1 LGVKAA
7 TAFFFRERGSTT
19 SSGCSPRYQKI
30 SRSSDYLYFNKFEH
44 PNSLFVGKVPCIVMP
59 SETRRLPRDF
69 ELWGEKPILTEAD
82 PRKQIRIDT
91 QHGLI

>member
-1 LGVKAA
+1 
-7 TAFFFRERGSTT
+7 
-19 SSGCSPRYQKI
+19 
-30 SRSSDYLYFNKFEH
+30 
-44 PNSLFVGKVPCIVMP
+44 MP